1 MPLFTGTP
9 LTRANWL
16 FSMLDFD
23 NDGYLHASDL
33 VEAQRY
39 ADPLS
44 DFGLELELLVNYYVT
59 IHLKSKGKIK
69 IADMINV
76 HRFKS
81 IFAQEREDSPEAKR
95 MQAQQNKRKLSE
107 DYFSN
112 FHSCVL
118 DEICIKSMSE

>member
-81 IFAQEREDSPEAKR
+81 ILAQEREDSPEAKR